1 MSLKSN
7 LTTIILPF
15 SILILYL
22 FQIYAQYSTLIT
34 ARTKDDNE
42 NDGRNS
48 MFHYELSKTK
58 QYDFNINKVNENF
71 NDNVL
76 MNVGFFKKMIEHFFE
91 SLNKEEKVD
100 TRFYMLYYLFLYDLI
115 VLIIVYIF
123 IYGSFK
129 AGCLKTIIQI
139 FRIYFNTKRMQHF
152 NKKINVFQIILNKME
167 NNFKMR
173 GWSFF
178 NPEGFFVIEYLC
190 NIIVILDI
198 LFLLVLFLQN
208 RKSKKIIND
217 NLNVDD
223 LNENNKLAIEN
234 DSNSDENNSDNG
246 KNKYSRGDSG
256 IVPLK
261 LLDNNDTS
269 DVDISNISS
278 EK

>member
-7 LTTIILPF
+7 LATIILPF

-261 LLDNNDTS
+261 LLDSNDTS

>member
-7 LTTIILPF
+7 LATIILPF

-129 AGCLKTIIQI
+129 AGCVKTIIQI

-223 LNENNKLAIEN
+223 LNEDNKFAIEN

>member
-217 NLNVDD
+217 NLNIDD

-261 LLDNNDTS
+261 LLDSNDTS